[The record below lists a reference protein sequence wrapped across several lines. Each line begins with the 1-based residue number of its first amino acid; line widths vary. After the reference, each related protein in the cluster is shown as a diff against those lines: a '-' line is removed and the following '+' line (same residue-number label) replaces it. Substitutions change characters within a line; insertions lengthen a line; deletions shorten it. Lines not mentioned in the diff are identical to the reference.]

1 MTSFVT
7 ADFKNNDTNALYINQ
22 VRVENKDYAG

>member
-7 ADFKNNDTNALYINQ
+7 ADFKDNNTNALYINQ
-22 VRVENKDYAG
+22 VRIETNNS